1 MSEPEAPVAAASATP
16 PEPTAAPEARAAQA
30 DEERELLWMFAVLVG
45 LVIVAA
51 VVFLVIPTEWIGA
64 RVEVI
69 INK

>member
-1 MSEPEAPVAAASATP
+1 MSEPEAPVAAASATL
-16 PEPTAAPEARAAQA
+16 PEPTAPVEESAAQA
-30 DEERELLWMFAVLVG
+30 DEERELLWMFVVLVG